1 MMPFSFTQ
9 QEMET
14 TLRGMGYGV
23 YYFDYLD
30 YDYHT
35 GTSESIKLT
44 LASKAF
50 LRSELEE
57 LVSSKSKHE
66 LLERFG
72 VHRVFYSRL
81 KETLISNMIDHG

>member
-14 TLRGMGYGV
+14 TLISMGYGV
-23 YYFDYLD
+23 YHFDYLD
-30 YDYHT
+30 DDCRT
-35 GTSESIKLT
+35 GTSENIKLT

-57 LVSSKSKHE
+57 LVSSKSKYE

-72 VHRVFYSRL
+72 VCNVFYSRL
-81 KETLISNMIDHG
+81 KEVLLTCMIDNG